1 MNTSNSIQ
9 PQAFSLFAG
18 GPFFQLLRRS
28 HLCGE
33 GLELVLRRT
42 LWLTLIA
49 WLPLL
54 VLSAA
59 QGHALGG
66 ALEVP
71 FLLDVETHARFL
83 VALPLLI
90 VAEFVVHGRIGLWVG
105 QFPERQL
112 IPDEAKDR
120 FQDVMASALRLR
132 NSATIEGLFVVLVL
146 VFGTD
151 LTSGGFGAIQGAT
164 WQASSVASG
173 HVLSPAGM
181 WLHYVSLPLFQFLL
195 LRWYFR
201 LLLWARF
208 LWQMS
213 RIELRLVP
221 THPDG
226 SGGLGFLNGTIDA
239 FMPLAVAHGALL
251 SGVIAQRIFHRGATL
266 PDFMAELV
274 VIVALML
281 GVLLGP
287 LLVFIP
293 RIARAQRK
301 GTAEY
306 GALAARYVREFD
318 GKWLRGGASPDEPLI
333 GNPDIQSLADMSNS
347 FQVVRQMN
355 IALVTKQAIAR
366 LLVYTLL
373 PVVPLLLTMMPLEA
387 LLNKVF
393 GILF

>member
-1 MNTSNSIQ
+1 MQPQ

-18 GPFFQLLRRS
+18 GPFFQLMRRS
-28 HLCGE
+28 HLCSD
-33 GLELVLRRT
+33 GLELVFRRM

-66 ALEVP
+66 SLEVP

-90 VAEFVVHGRIGLWVG
+90 FAEFVVHGRIGAWVG
-105 QFPERQL
+105 QFAERQL
-112 IPDEAKDR
+112 IPDEATER
-120 FQDVMASALRLR
+120 FQDVLASAQRLR
-132 NSATIEGLFVVLVL
+132 NSGIIEGLFVVLVL
-146 VFGTD
+146 VLGTD
-151 LTSGGFGAIQGAT
+151 LSARGFGAIHGAT

-173 HVLSPAGM
+173 HVHSPAGL
-181 WLHYVSLPLFQFLL
+181 WLQYLSLPLFQFLL

-213 RIELRLVP
+213 RIELRLIP

-226 SGGLGFLNGTIDA
+226 SGGLGFLNGTVAA
-239 FMPLAVAHGALL
+239 FMPLAVAHGALV
-251 SGVIAQRIFHRGATL
+251 SGVIAERILHQGATL

-274 VIVALML
+274 IVVALML
-281 GVLLGP
+281 GLLLGP
-287 LLVFIP
+287 LLFFIP

-318 GKWLRGGASPDEPLI
+318 GKWVRGGASPDEPLI
-333 GNPDIQSLADMSNS
+333 GSADIQSLADMGNS

-355 IALVTKQAIAR
+355 IAVVSKQAIASV
-366 LLVYTLL
+366 LVYTLL

-387 LLNKVF
+387 LLQKAI